1 MTKLEMMQLSQSLS
15 DLYTGLETDLI
26 ANIAEYLAAG
36 KIDSPTAQWKI
47 QMLAQLGALDK
58 SNIKVITEYAG
69 IAPDMLTEVLETVAL
84 SAVEELEPGFQ
95 KLARNGIIN
104 GTEVPIE
111 KTMARALTSYQKQ
124 AKQSLNMVNTVMRYK
139 AKSAAQKIIN
149 DTAELAEKQSFINTL
164 NKATGKVVTGAESR
178 QAAMRQCI
186 KEMSEK
192 GIPAFV
198 DKLGREWSPEA
209 YINMDIRTTANN
221 VAHQAQFDR
230 MKDYGVDLIEVSS
243 HAGARPKCAE
253 DQGKIFN
260 RKNKDGY
267 TIDLHGRKIKYYS
280 WKKSSYGEPDGI
292 LGINCG
298 HHIYPFIP
306 GISYQ
311 KYFPYDEYDNQEQY
325 KKVQGQRELERRVRK
340 SKRECISLESVG
352 DTEGLKKAK
361 ETLKTRQQALKQYC
375 TDNDLK
381 YKPDRTAVVDYKKS
395 VAGFTPSDKKKR
407 IAEIKAKSVDKSG
420 GSGTVLKVKNPVL
433 TPGIVSDRK
442 FYKSDNLVINPKLKN
457 DVKNGFVDAANQVY
471 GRFGRKLDI
480 EKIDVVKSGST
491 RYMQA
496 AYDPLTKTIKLVN
509 SSMGTY
515 EKKAEKLFADNWNA
529 SKDKYGTFYHEIGH
543 AIWEDLSSEA
553 KAQIS
558 AIYEAE
564 KHSAYLKWIEAGGS
578 SSGKSQV
585 DFFGKA
591 LSRYG
596 ATNKNEF
603 FSEAFSQIMSGR
615 MRPVS
620 RQVNQILQE
629 KYASVQLNKNVLD
642 KFEQGGIIKTDEV
655 IGRSVGASAK
665 NYPVKLPD
673 GNHAKFAEG
682 STITKIKVFAGN
694 GTNVPIR
701 DAIYLESNY
710 GIPAEKWQK
719 VRGEG
724 IIIENGKKRTVEI
737 HWYEAD
743 GEKIKMKVKRYL
755 DES

>member
-69 IAPDMLTEVLETVAL
+69 IAPDMLTEVLETAAL

-267 TIDLHGRKIKYYS
+267 TTDLHGRKIKYYS
-280 WKKSSYGEPDGI
+280 WKKSSYGEPNGI

-375 TDNDLK
+375 ADNDLK
-381 YKPDRTAVVDYKKS
+381 YKPDRTAVVNYKKS
-395 VAGFTPSDKKKR
+395 VVGFTPSDKKKR
-407 IAEIKAKSVDKSG
+407 IAEIKAKSVDNSG
-420 GSGTVLKVKNPVL
+420 GSG
-433 TPGIVSDRK
+433 II
-442 FYKSDNLVINPKLKN
+442 KSNIS
-457 DVKNGFVDAANQVY
+457 Y
-471 GRFGRKLDI
+471 RTT
-480 EKIDVVKSGST
+480 ESG
-491 RYMQA
+491 
-496 AYDPLTKTIKLVN
+496 KTIATRTITGK
-509 SSMGTY
+509 Y
-515 EKKAEKLFADNWNA
+515 E
-529 SKDKYGTFYHEIGH
+529 
-543 AIWEDLSSEA
+543 
-553 KAQIS
+553 
-558 AIYEAE
+558 
-564 KHSAYLKWIEAGGS
+564 
-578 SSGKSQV
+578 
-585 DFFGKA
+585 
-591 LSRYG
+591 
-596 ATNKNEF
+596 
-603 FSEAFSQIMSGR
+603 
-615 MRPVS
+615 
-620 RQVNQILQE
+620 
-629 KYASVQLNKNVLD
+629 
-642 KFEQGGIIKTDEV
+642 
-655 IGRSVGASAK
+655 
-665 NYPVKLPD
+665 VKLPD
-673 GNHAKFAEG
+673 G
-682 STITKIKVFAGN
+682 SLSPIKNPVFDKYEVFAGK
-694 GTNVPIR
+694 GSDKELRVR
-701 DAIYLESNY
+701 DFLVENY
-710 GIPAEKWQK
+710 GGKSEEWFHAKGYTDVTDESGTTRKANVHWFEEET
-719 VRGEG
+719 VG
-724 IIIENGKKRTVEI
+724 IKEM
-737 HWYEAD
+737 
-743 GEKIKMKVKRYL
+743 KIKGWSKK
-755 DES
+755 

>member
-230 MKDYGVDLIEVSS
+230 MEDYGVDLIEVSS

-267 TIDLHGRKIKYYS
+267 TTDLHGRKIKYYS
-280 WKKSSYGEPDGI
+280 WKKSSYGEPNGI

-381 YKPDRTAVVDYKKS
+381 YKPDRTAVVNYKKS
-395 VAGFTPSDKKKR
+395 VVGFTPSDKKKR

-420 GSGTVLKVKNPVL
+420 GSAAIPKVLKSEFVPAKSIEEAQKYAQKYVKSYFGDKTFKGNANFKGISIDNANEINRALTDIFDNYGFPKISGIKPIDPLSAKGKKIFSSADAVMAYSPVEH
-433 TPGIVSDRK
+433 GV
-442 FYKSDNLVINPKLKN
+442 YINKNVLKN
-457 DVKNGFVDAANQVY
+457 NNTLTDYHKNSSEAWETVMDNIDKLSGPQKELALRYKEA
-471 GRFGRKLDI
+471 GRTLVGD
-480 EKIDVVKSGST
+480 GS
-491 RYMQA
+491 
-496 AYDPLTKTIKLVN
+496 AYDYFV
-509 SSMGTY
+509 
-515 EKKAEKLFADNWNA
+515 
-529 SKDKYGTFYHEIGH
+529 HEIGH
-543 AIWEDLSSEA
+543 HIEWEVFDAKTNNLIGNGMKEYAGKISGYATSSKSEYFAESFSAFVKGEYNKLDPEYIEFIRLYDLSI
-553 KAQIS
+553 K
-558 AIYEAE
+558 
-564 KHSAYLKWIEAGGS
+564 
-578 SSGKSQV
+578 
-585 DFFGKA
+585 
-591 LSRYG
+591 
-596 ATNKNEF
+596 NK
-603 FSEAFSQIMSGR
+603 
-615 MRPVS
+615 
-620 RQVNQILQE
+620 
-629 KYASVQLNKNVLD
+629 
-642 KFEQGGIIKTDEV
+642 
-655 IGRSVGASAK
+655 
-665 NYPVKLPD
+665 
-673 GNHAKFAEG
+673 
-682 STITKIKVFAGN
+682 
-694 GTNVPIR
+694 
-701 DAIYLESNY
+701 
-710 GIPAEKWQK
+710 
-719 VRGEG
+719 
-724 IIIENGKKRTVEI
+724 
-737 HWYEAD
+737 
-743 GEKIKMKVKRYL
+743 
-755 DES
+755 

>member
-230 MKDYGVDLIEVSS
+230 MEDYGVDLIEVSS

-267 TIDLHGRKIKYYS
+267 TTDLHGRKIKYYS
-280 WKKSSYGEPDGI
+280 WKKSSYGEPNGI

-298 HHIYPFIP
+298 HHIFPFIP

-381 YKPDRTAVVDYKKS
+381 YKPDRTAVVNYKKS
-395 VAGFTPSDKKKR
+395 VVGFTPSDKKKR

-420 GSGTVLKVKNPVL
+420 GSAAIPKVLKSEFVPAKSIEEAQKYAQKYVKSYFGDKTFKGDANFKGISIDNANEINRALTDIFDNYGFPKISGIKPIDPLSAKGKKIFSSADAVMAYSPVEH
-433 TPGIVSDRK
+433 GV
-442 FYKSDNLVINPKLKN
+442 YINKNVLKN
-457 DVKNGFVDAANQVY
+457 NNTLTDYHKNSSEAWETVMDNIDKLSGPQKELALRYKEA
-471 GRFGRKLDI
+471 GRTLVGD
-480 EKIDVVKSGST
+480 GS
-491 RYMQA
+491 
-496 AYDPLTKTIKLVN
+496 AYDYFV
-509 SSMGTY
+509 
-515 EKKAEKLFADNWNA
+515 
-529 SKDKYGTFYHEIGH
+529 HEIGH
-543 AIWEDLSSEA
+543 HIEWEVFDAKTNNLIGNGMKEYAGKISGYATSSKSEYFAESFSAFVKGEYNKLDPEYIEFIRLYDLSI
-553 KAQIS
+553 K
-558 AIYEAE
+558 
-564 KHSAYLKWIEAGGS
+564 
-578 SSGKSQV
+578 
-585 DFFGKA
+585 
-591 LSRYG
+591 
-596 ATNKNEF
+596 NK
-603 FSEAFSQIMSGR
+603 
-615 MRPVS
+615 
-620 RQVNQILQE
+620 
-629 KYASVQLNKNVLD
+629 
-642 KFEQGGIIKTDEV
+642 
-655 IGRSVGASAK
+655 
-665 NYPVKLPD
+665 
-673 GNHAKFAEG
+673 
-682 STITKIKVFAGN
+682 
-694 GTNVPIR
+694 
-701 DAIYLESNY
+701 
-710 GIPAEKWQK
+710 
-719 VRGEG
+719 
-724 IIIENGKKRTVEI
+724 
-737 HWYEAD
+737 
-743 GEKIKMKVKRYL
+743 
-755 DES
+755 

>member
-1 MTKLEMMQLSQSLS
+1 MAKLEMMRLSQSLS

-36 KIDSPTAQWKI
+36 NIDSPTAQWKI

-69 IAPDMLTEVLETVAL
+69 IASDMLTEVLETAAL

-95 KLARNGIIN
+95 KLARNGIIY

-230 MKDYGVDLIEVSS
+230 MEDYGVDLIEVSS

-267 TIDLHGRKIKYYS
+267 TTDLHGRKIKYYS

-375 TDNDLK
+375 ADNDLK
-381 YKPDRTAVVDYKKS
+381 YKPDRTAVVNYKKS

-407 IAEIKAKSVDKSG
+407 IEEIKAKAVDKSG
-420 GSGTVLKVKNPVL
+420 GSGIIKEETVNGNIKLEINHEKQARHIKGEPEYKEGKSYL
-433 TPGIVSDRK
+433 TISEKETQEIINHKSGTGKLIYDRK
-442 FYKSDNLVINPKLKN
+442 GNWKN
-457 DVKNGFVDAANQVY
+457 KELIDC
-471 GRFGRKLDI
+471 
-480 EKIDVVKSGST
+480 EK
-491 RYMQA
+491 
-496 AYDPLTKTIKLVN
+496 
-509 SSMGTY
+509 
-515 EKKAEKLFADNWNA
+515 
-529 SKDKYGTFYHEIGH
+529 EIGVDVD
-543 AIWEDLSSEA
+543 INTGIETPTD
-553 KAQIS
+553 KATIHYS
-558 AIYEAE
+558 
-564 KHSAYLKWIEAGGS
+564 
-578 SSGKSQV
+578 
-585 DFFGKA
+585 
-591 LSRYG
+591 
-596 ATNKNEF
+596 
-603 FSEAFSQIMSGR
+603 
-615 MRPVS
+615 
-620 RQVNQILQE
+620 
-629 KYASVQLNKNVLD
+629 
-642 KFEQGGIIKTDEV
+642 KT
-655 IGRSVGASAK
+655 
-665 NYPVKLPD
+665 
-673 GNHAKFAEG
+673 
-682 STITKIKVFAGN
+682 
-694 GTNVPIR
+694 GTHLVPR
-701 DAIYLESNY
+701 KEES
-710 GIPAEKWQK
+710 
-719 VRGEG
+719 
-724 IIIENGKKRTVEI
+724 
-737 HWYEAD
+737 HD
-743 GEKIKMKVKRYL
+743 
-755 DES
+755 

>member
-198 DKLGREWSPEA
+198 DKLGREWSSEA

-230 MKDYGVDLIEVSS
+230 MEDYGVDLIEVSS

-267 TIDLHGRKIKYYS
+267 TTDLHGRKIKYYS

-311 KYFPYDEYDNQEQY
+311 KYFPHDEYDNQEQY

-381 YKPDRTAVVDYKKS
+381 YKPDRTAVVNYKKS
-395 VAGFTPSDKKKR
+395 VVGFTPSDKKKR

-420 GSGTVLKVKNPVL
+420 GSAAIPKVLKSEFVPAKSIEEAQKYAQKYVKSYFGDKTFKGDANFKGVSIDNANEINRALTDIFDNYGFPKISGIKPIDPLSAKGKKIFSSADAVMAYSPVEH
-433 TPGIVSDRK
+433 GV
-442 FYKSDNLVINPKLKN
+442 YINKNVLKN
-457 DVKNGFVDAANQVY
+457 NNTLTDYHKNSSEAWETVMDNIDKLSGPQKELALRYKEA
-471 GRFGRKLDI
+471 GRALVGD
-480 EKIDVVKSGST
+480 GS
-491 RYMQA
+491 
-496 AYDPLTKTIKLVN
+496 AYDYFV
-509 SSMGTY
+509 
-515 EKKAEKLFADNWNA
+515 
-529 SKDKYGTFYHEIGH
+529 HEIGH
-543 AIWEDLSSEA
+543 HIEWEVFDAKTNNLIGNGMKEYAGKISGYATSSKSEYFAESFSAFVKGEYNKLDPEYIEFIRLYDLSI
-553 KAQIS
+553 K
-558 AIYEAE
+558 
-564 KHSAYLKWIEAGGS
+564 
-578 SSGKSQV
+578 
-585 DFFGKA
+585 
-591 LSRYG
+591 
-596 ATNKNEF
+596 NK
-603 FSEAFSQIMSGR
+603 
-615 MRPVS
+615 
-620 RQVNQILQE
+620 
-629 KYASVQLNKNVLD
+629 
-642 KFEQGGIIKTDEV
+642 
-655 IGRSVGASAK
+655 
-665 NYPVKLPD
+665 
-673 GNHAKFAEG
+673 
-682 STITKIKVFAGN
+682 
-694 GTNVPIR
+694 
-701 DAIYLESNY
+701 
-710 GIPAEKWQK
+710 
-719 VRGEG
+719 
-724 IIIENGKKRTVEI
+724 
-737 HWYEAD
+737 
-743 GEKIKMKVKRYL
+743 
-755 DES
+755 

>member
-47 QMLAQLGALDK
+47 QTLAQLGALDK

-230 MKDYGVDLIEVSS
+230 MEDYGVDLIEVSS

-267 TIDLHGRKIKYYS
+267 TTDLHGRKIKYYS
-280 WKKSSYGEPDGI
+280 WKKSSYGEPNGI

-381 YKPDRTAVVDYKKS
+381 YKPDRTAVVNYKKS
-395 VAGFTPSDKKKR
+395 VVGFTPSDKKKR

-420 GSGTVLKVKNPVL
+420 GSAAIPKVLKSEFVPAKSIEEAQKYAQKYVKSYFGDKTFKGDANFKGISIDNANEINRALTDIFDNYGFPKISGIKPIDPLSAKGKKIFSSADAVMAYSPVEH
-433 TPGIVSDRK
+433 GV
-442 FYKSDNLVINPKLKN
+442 YINKNVLKN
-457 DVKNGFVDAANQVY
+457 NNTLTDYHKNSSEAWETVMDNIDKLSGPQKELALRYKEA
-471 GRFGRKLDI
+471 GRALVGD
-480 EKIDVVKSGST
+480 GS
-491 RYMQA
+491 
-496 AYDPLTKTIKLVN
+496 AYDYFV
-509 SSMGTY
+509 
-515 EKKAEKLFADNWNA
+515 
-529 SKDKYGTFYHEIGH
+529 HEIGH
-543 AIWEDLSSEA
+543 HIEWEVFDAKTNNLIGNGMKEYAGKISGYATSSKSEYFAESFSAFVKGEYNKLDPEYIEFIRLYDLSI
-553 KAQIS
+553 K
-558 AIYEAE
+558 
-564 KHSAYLKWIEAGGS
+564 
-578 SSGKSQV
+578 
-585 DFFGKA
+585 
-591 LSRYG
+591 
-596 ATNKNEF
+596 NK
-603 FSEAFSQIMSGR
+603 
-615 MRPVS
+615 
-620 RQVNQILQE
+620 
-629 KYASVQLNKNVLD
+629 
-642 KFEQGGIIKTDEV
+642 
-655 IGRSVGASAK
+655 
-665 NYPVKLPD
+665 
-673 GNHAKFAEG
+673 
-682 STITKIKVFAGN
+682 
-694 GTNVPIR
+694 
-701 DAIYLESNY
+701 
-710 GIPAEKWQK
+710 
-719 VRGEG
+719 
-724 IIIENGKKRTVEI
+724 
-737 HWYEAD
+737 
-743 GEKIKMKVKRYL
+743 
-755 DES
+755 

>member
-58 SNIKVITEYAG
+58 SNIKVITEYVG
-69 IAPDMLTEVLETVAL
+69 IAPDMLTEVLETAAL

-267 TIDLHGRKIKYYS
+267 TTDLHGRKIKYYS
-280 WKKSSYGEPDGI
+280 WKKSSYGEPNGI

-375 TDNDLK
+375 ADNDLK
-381 YKPDRTAVVDYKKS
+381 YKPDRTAVVNYKKS

-407 IAEIKAKSVDKSG
+407 IAEIKAKSVDNSG
-420 GSGTVLKVKNPVL
+420 GSAAIPKVLKSEFVPAKSIEEAQKYAQKYVKSYFGDKTFKGDANFKGISIDNANEINRALTDIFDNYGFPKISGIKPIDPLSAKGKKIFSSADAVMAYSPVEH
-433 TPGIVSDRK
+433 GV
-442 FYKSDNLVINPKLKN
+442 YINKNVLKN
-457 DVKNGFVDAANQVY
+457 NNTLTDYHKNSSEAWETVMDNIDKLSGPQKELALRYKEA
-471 GRFGRKLDI
+471 GRPLVGD
-480 EKIDVVKSGST
+480 GS
-491 RYMQA
+491 
-496 AYDPLTKTIKLVN
+496 AYDYFV
-509 SSMGTY
+509 
-515 EKKAEKLFADNWNA
+515 
-529 SKDKYGTFYHEIGH
+529 HEIGH
-543 AIWEDLSSEA
+543 HIEWEVFDAKTNNLIGNGMKEYAGKISGYATSSKSEYFAESFSAFVKGEYNKLDPEYIEFIRLYDLSI
-553 KAQIS
+553 K
-558 AIYEAE
+558 
-564 KHSAYLKWIEAGGS
+564 
-578 SSGKSQV
+578 
-585 DFFGKA
+585 
-591 LSRYG
+591 
-596 ATNKNEF
+596 NK
-603 FSEAFSQIMSGR
+603 
-615 MRPVS
+615 
-620 RQVNQILQE
+620 
-629 KYASVQLNKNVLD
+629 
-642 KFEQGGIIKTDEV
+642 
-655 IGRSVGASAK
+655 
-665 NYPVKLPD
+665 
-673 GNHAKFAEG
+673 
-682 STITKIKVFAGN
+682 
-694 GTNVPIR
+694 
-701 DAIYLESNY
+701 
-710 GIPAEKWQK
+710 
-719 VRGEG
+719 
-724 IIIENGKKRTVEI
+724 
-737 HWYEAD
+737 
-743 GEKIKMKVKRYL
+743 
-755 DES
+755 

>member
-69 IAPDMLTEVLETVAL
+69 IAPDMLTEVLETAAL

-164 NKATGKVVTGAESR
+164 NKVTGKVVTGAESR

-230 MKDYGVDLIEVSS
+230 MEDYGVDLIEVSS

-298 HHIYPFIP
+298 HHIYPFIS

-340 SKRECISLESVG
+340 SKRECIALESVG

-381 YKPDRTAVVDYKKS
+381 YKPDRTAVVNYKKS

-420 GSGTVLKVKNPVL
+420 GSAAIPKVLKSEFVPAKSIEEAQKYAQKYVKSYFGDKTFKGDANFKGISIDNANEINRALTDIFDNYGFPKISGIKPIDPLSAKGKKIFSSADAVMAYSPVEH
-433 TPGIVSDRK
+433 GV
-442 FYKSDNLVINPKLKN
+442 YINKNVLKN
-457 DVKNGFVDAANQVY
+457 NNTLTDYHKNSSEAWETVMDNIDKLSGPQKELALRYKEA
-471 GRFGRKLDI
+471 GRTLVGD
-480 EKIDVVKSGST
+480 GS
-491 RYMQA
+491 
-496 AYDPLTKTIKLVN
+496 AYDYFV
-509 SSMGTY
+509 
-515 EKKAEKLFADNWNA
+515 
-529 SKDKYGTFYHEIGH
+529 HEIGH
-543 AIWEDLSSEA
+543 HIEWEVFDAKTNNLIGNGMKEYAGKISGYATSSKSEYFAESFSAFVKGEYNKLDPEYIEFIRLYDLSI
-553 KAQIS
+553 K
-558 AIYEAE
+558 
-564 KHSAYLKWIEAGGS
+564 
-578 SSGKSQV
+578 
-585 DFFGKA
+585 
-591 LSRYG
+591 
-596 ATNKNEF
+596 NK
-603 FSEAFSQIMSGR
+603 
-615 MRPVS
+615 
-620 RQVNQILQE
+620 
-629 KYASVQLNKNVLD
+629 
-642 KFEQGGIIKTDEV
+642 
-655 IGRSVGASAK
+655 
-665 NYPVKLPD
+665 
-673 GNHAKFAEG
+673 
-682 STITKIKVFAGN
+682 
-694 GTNVPIR
+694 
-701 DAIYLESNY
+701 
-710 GIPAEKWQK
+710 
-719 VRGEG
+719 
-724 IIIENGKKRTVEI
+724 
-737 HWYEAD
+737 
-743 GEKIKMKVKRYL
+743 
-755 DES
+755 

>member
-69 IAPDMLTEVLETVAL
+69 IAPDMLTEVLETAAL

-267 TIDLHGRKIKYYS
+267 TTDLHGRKIKYYS
-280 WKKSSYGEPDGI
+280 WKKSSYGEPNGI

-375 TDNDLK
+375 ADNDLK
-381 YKPDRTAVVDYKKS
+381 YKPDRTAVVNYKKS

-407 IAEIKAKSVDKSG
+407 IAEIKAKSVDNSG
-420 GSGTVLKVKNPVL
+420 GSAAIPKVLKSEFVPAKSIEEAQKYAQKYVKSYFGDKTFKGDANFKGISIDNANEINRALTDIFDNYGFPKISGIKLIDPLSAKGKKIFSSADAVMAYSPVEH
-433 TPGIVSDRK
+433 GV
-442 FYKSDNLVINPKLKN
+442 YINKNILKN
-457 DVKNGFVDAANQVY
+457 NNTLTDYQKNSSEAWETVMDNIDKLSGPQKELALRYKEA
-471 GRFGRKLDI
+471 GRSLVGD
-480 EKIDVVKSGST
+480 GS
-491 RYMQA
+491 
-496 AYDPLTKTIKLVN
+496 AYDYFV
-509 SSMGTY
+509 
-515 EKKAEKLFADNWNA
+515 
-529 SKDKYGTFYHEIGH
+529 HEIGH
-543 AIWEDLSSEA
+543 HIEWEVFDAKTNNLIGNRMKEYAGKISGYATSSKSEYFAESFSAFVKGEYNKLDPEYIEFIRLYDLSI
-553 KAQIS
+553 K
-558 AIYEAE
+558 
-564 KHSAYLKWIEAGGS
+564 
-578 SSGKSQV
+578 
-585 DFFGKA
+585 
-591 LSRYG
+591 
-596 ATNKNEF
+596 NK
-603 FSEAFSQIMSGR
+603 
-615 MRPVS
+615 
-620 RQVNQILQE
+620 
-629 KYASVQLNKNVLD
+629 
-642 KFEQGGIIKTDEV
+642 
-655 IGRSVGASAK
+655 
-665 NYPVKLPD
+665 
-673 GNHAKFAEG
+673 
-682 STITKIKVFAGN
+682 
-694 GTNVPIR
+694 
-701 DAIYLESNY
+701 
-710 GIPAEKWQK
+710 
-719 VRGEG
+719 
-724 IIIENGKKRTVEI
+724 
-737 HWYEAD
+737 
-743 GEKIKMKVKRYL
+743 
-755 DES
+755 

>member
-230 MKDYGVDLIEVSS
+230 MEDYGVDLIEVSS

-267 TIDLHGRKIKYYS
+267 TTDLHGRKIKYYS
-280 WKKSSYGEPDGI
+280 WKKSSYGEPNGI

-381 YKPDRTAVVDYKKS
+381 YKPDRTAVVNYKKS
-395 VAGFTPSDKKKR
+395 VVGFTPSDKKKR

-420 GSGTVLKVKNPVL
+420 GSAAIPKVLKSEFVPAKSIEEAQKYAQKYVKSYFGDKTFKGDANFKGISIDNANEINRALTDIFDNYGFPKISGIKPIDPLSAKGKKIFSSADAVMAYSPVEH
-433 TPGIVSDRK
+433 GV
-442 FYKSDNLVINPKLKN
+442 YINKNVLKN
-457 DVKNGFVDAANQVY
+457 NNTLTDYHKNSSEAWETVMDNIDKLSGPQKELALRYKEA
-471 GRFGRKLDI
+471 GRTLVGD
-480 EKIDVVKSGST
+480 GS
-491 RYMQA
+491 
-496 AYDPLTKTIKLVN
+496 AYDYFV
-509 SSMGTY
+509 
-515 EKKAEKLFADNWNA
+515 
-529 SKDKYGTFYHEIGH
+529 HEIGH
-543 AIWEDLSSEA
+543 HIEWEVFDAKTNNLIGNGMKEYAGKISGYATSSKSEYFAESFSAFVKGEYNKLDPEYIKFIRLYDLSI
-553 KAQIS
+553 K
-558 AIYEAE
+558 
-564 KHSAYLKWIEAGGS
+564 
-578 SSGKSQV
+578 
-585 DFFGKA
+585 
-591 LSRYG
+591 
-596 ATNKNEF
+596 NK
-603 FSEAFSQIMSGR
+603 
-615 MRPVS
+615 
-620 RQVNQILQE
+620 
-629 KYASVQLNKNVLD
+629 
-642 KFEQGGIIKTDEV
+642 
-655 IGRSVGASAK
+655 
-665 NYPVKLPD
+665 
-673 GNHAKFAEG
+673 
-682 STITKIKVFAGN
+682 
-694 GTNVPIR
+694 
-701 DAIYLESNY
+701 
-710 GIPAEKWQK
+710 
-719 VRGEG
+719 
-724 IIIENGKKRTVEI
+724 
-737 HWYEAD
+737 
-743 GEKIKMKVKRYL
+743 
-755 DES
+755 

>member
-69 IAPDMLTEVLETVAL
+69 IAPDMLTEVLETAAL

-267 TIDLHGRKIKYYS
+267 TTDLHGRKIKYYS
-280 WKKSSYGEPDGI
+280 WKKSSYGEPNGI

-375 TDNDLK
+375 ADNDLK
-381 YKPDRTAVVDYKKS
+381 YKPDRTAVVNYKKS

-407 IAEIKAKSVDKSG
+407 IAEIKAKSVDNSG
-420 GSGTVLKVKNPVL
+420 GSAAIPKVLKSEFVPAKSIEEAQKYAQKYVKSYFGDKTFKGDANFKGISIDNANEINRALTDIFDNYGFPKISGIKPIDPLSAKGKKIFSSADAVMAYSPVEH
-433 TPGIVSDRK
+433 GV
-442 FYKSDNLVINPKLKN
+442 YINKNVLKN
-457 DVKNGFVDAANQVY
+457 NNTLTDYHKNSSEAWETVMDNIDKLSGPQKELALRYKEA
-471 GRFGRKLDI
+471 GRTLVGD
-480 EKIDVVKSGST
+480 GS
-491 RYMQA
+491 
-496 AYDPLTKTIKLVN
+496 AYDYFV
-509 SSMGTY
+509 
-515 EKKAEKLFADNWNA
+515 
-529 SKDKYGTFYHEIGH
+529 HEIGH
-543 AIWEDLSSEA
+543 HIEWEVFDAKTNNLIGNGMKEYAGKISGYATSSKSEYFAESFSAFVKGEYNKLDPEYIEFIRLYDLSI
-553 KAQIS
+553 K
-558 AIYEAE
+558 
-564 KHSAYLKWIEAGGS
+564 
-578 SSGKSQV
+578 
-585 DFFGKA
+585 
-591 LSRYG
+591 
-596 ATNKNEF
+596 NK
-603 FSEAFSQIMSGR
+603 
-615 MRPVS
+615 
-620 RQVNQILQE
+620 
-629 KYASVQLNKNVLD
+629 
-642 KFEQGGIIKTDEV
+642 
-655 IGRSVGASAK
+655 
-665 NYPVKLPD
+665 
-673 GNHAKFAEG
+673 
-682 STITKIKVFAGN
+682 
-694 GTNVPIR
+694 
-701 DAIYLESNY
+701 
-710 GIPAEKWQK
+710 
-719 VRGEG
+719 
-724 IIIENGKKRTVEI
+724 
-737 HWYEAD
+737 
-743 GEKIKMKVKRYL
+743 
-755 DES
+755 

>member
-230 MKDYGVDLIEVSS
+230 MEDYGVDLIEVSS

-267 TIDLHGRKIKYYS
+267 TTDLHGRKIKYYS
-280 WKKSSYGEPDGI
+280 WKKSSYGEPNGI

-381 YKPDRTAVVDYKKS
+381 YKPDRTAVVNYKKS
-395 VAGFTPSDKKKR
+395 VVGFTPSDKKKR

-420 GSGTVLKVKNPVL
+420 GSAAIPKVLKSEFVPAKSIEEAQKYAQKYVKSYFGDKTFKGDANFKGISIDNANEINRALTDIFDNYGFPKISGIKPIDPLSAKGKKIFSSADAVMAYSPVEH
-433 TPGIVSDRK
+433 GV
-442 FYKSDNLVINPKLKN
+442 YINKNVLKN
-457 DVKNGFVDAANQVY
+457 NNTLTDYHKNSSEAWETVMDNIDKLSGPQKELALRYKEA
-471 GRFGRKLDI
+471 GRALVGD
-480 EKIDVVKSGST
+480 GS
-491 RYMQA
+491 
-496 AYDPLTKTIKLVN
+496 AYDYFV
-509 SSMGTY
+509 
-515 EKKAEKLFADNWNA
+515 
-529 SKDKYGTFYHEIGH
+529 HEIGH
-543 AIWEDLSSEA
+543 HIEWEVFDAKTNNLIGNGMKEYAGKISGYATSSKSEYFAESFSAFVKGEYNKLDPEYIEFIRLYDLSI
-553 KAQIS
+553 K
-558 AIYEAE
+558 
-564 KHSAYLKWIEAGGS
+564 
-578 SSGKSQV
+578 
-585 DFFGKA
+585 
-591 LSRYG
+591 
-596 ATNKNEF
+596 NK
-603 FSEAFSQIMSGR
+603 
-615 MRPVS
+615 
-620 RQVNQILQE
+620 
-629 KYASVQLNKNVLD
+629 
-642 KFEQGGIIKTDEV
+642 
-655 IGRSVGASAK
+655 
-665 NYPVKLPD
+665 
-673 GNHAKFAEG
+673 
-682 STITKIKVFAGN
+682 
-694 GTNVPIR
+694 
-701 DAIYLESNY
+701 
-710 GIPAEKWQK
+710 
-719 VRGEG
+719 
-724 IIIENGKKRTVEI
+724 
-737 HWYEAD
+737 
-743 GEKIKMKVKRYL
+743 
-755 DES
+755 

>member
-69 IAPDMLTEVLETVAL
+69 IAPDMLTEVLETAAL

-230 MKDYGVDLIEVSS
+230 MEDYGVDLIEVSS

-267 TIDLHGRKIKYYS
+267 TTDLHGRKIKYYS
-280 WKKSSYGEPDGI
+280 WKKSSYGEPNGI

-381 YKPDRTAVVDYKKS
+381 YKPDRTAVVNYKKS
-395 VAGFTPSDKKKR
+395 VVGFTPSDKKKR

-420 GSGTVLKVKNPVL
+420 GSAAIPKVLKSEFVPAKSIEEAQKYAQKYVKSYFGDKTFKGDANFKGISIDNANEINRALTDIFDNYGFPKISGIKPIDPLSAKGKKIFSSADAVMAYSPVEH
-433 TPGIVSDRK
+433 GV
-442 FYKSDNLVINPKLKN
+442 YINKNVLKN
-457 DVKNGFVDAANQVY
+457 NNTLTDYHKNSSEAWETVMDNIDKLSGPQKELALRYKEA
-471 GRFGRKLDI
+471 GRTLVGD
-480 EKIDVVKSGST
+480 GS
-491 RYMQA
+491 
-496 AYDPLTKTIKLVN
+496 AYDYFV
-509 SSMGTY
+509 
-515 EKKAEKLFADNWNA
+515 
-529 SKDKYGTFYHEIGH
+529 HEIGH
-543 AIWEDLSSEA
+543 HIEWEVFDAKTNNLIGNGMKEYAGKISGYATSSKSEYFAESFSAFVKGEYNKLDPEYIEFIRLYDLSI
-553 KAQIS
+553 K
-558 AIYEAE
+558 
-564 KHSAYLKWIEAGGS
+564 
-578 SSGKSQV
+578 
-585 DFFGKA
+585 
-591 LSRYG
+591 
-596 ATNKNEF
+596 NK
-603 FSEAFSQIMSGR
+603 
-615 MRPVS
+615 
-620 RQVNQILQE
+620 
-629 KYASVQLNKNVLD
+629 
-642 KFEQGGIIKTDEV
+642 
-655 IGRSVGASAK
+655 
-665 NYPVKLPD
+665 
-673 GNHAKFAEG
+673 
-682 STITKIKVFAGN
+682 
-694 GTNVPIR
+694 
-701 DAIYLESNY
+701 
-710 GIPAEKWQK
+710 
-719 VRGEG
+719 
-724 IIIENGKKRTVEI
+724 
-737 HWYEAD
+737 
-743 GEKIKMKVKRYL
+743 
-755 DES
+755 

>member
-1 MTKLEMMQLSQSLS
+1 MAVKTMTKLEMMQLSQSLS

-69 IAPDMLTEVLETVAL
+69 IAPDMLTEVLETAAL

-95 KLARNGIIN
+95 KLARNGIIY

-230 MKDYGVDLIEVSS
+230 MEDYGVDLIEVSS

-298 HHIYPFIP
+298 HHIYPFIS

-340 SKRECISLESVG
+340 SKRECIALESVG

-381 YKPDRTAVVDYKKS
+381 YKPDRTAVVNYKKS

-420 GSGTVLKVKNPVL
+420 GSAAIPKVLKSEFVPAKSIEEAQKYAQKYVKSYFGDKTFKGDANFKGISIDNANEINRALTDIFDNYGFPKISGIKPIDPLSAKGKKIFSSADAVMAYSPVEH
-433 TPGIVSDRK
+433 GV
-442 FYKSDNLVINPKLKN
+442 YINKNVLKN
-457 DVKNGFVDAANQVY
+457 NNTLTDYHKNSSEAWETVMDNIDKLSGPQKELALRYKEA
-471 GRFGRKLDI
+471 GRTLVGD
-480 EKIDVVKSGST
+480 GS
-491 RYMQA
+491 
-496 AYDPLTKTIKLVN
+496 AYDYFV
-509 SSMGTY
+509 
-515 EKKAEKLFADNWNA
+515 
-529 SKDKYGTFYHEIGH
+529 HEIGH
-543 AIWEDLSSEA
+543 HIEWEVFDAKTNNLIGNGMKEYAGKISGYATSSKSEYFAESFSAFVKGEYNKLDPEYIEFIRLYDLSI
-553 KAQIS
+553 K
-558 AIYEAE
+558 
-564 KHSAYLKWIEAGGS
+564 
-578 SSGKSQV
+578 
-585 DFFGKA
+585 
-591 LSRYG
+591 
-596 ATNKNEF
+596 NK
-603 FSEAFSQIMSGR
+603 
-615 MRPVS
+615 
-620 RQVNQILQE
+620 
-629 KYASVQLNKNVLD
+629 
-642 KFEQGGIIKTDEV
+642 
-655 IGRSVGASAK
+655 
-665 NYPVKLPD
+665 
-673 GNHAKFAEG
+673 
-682 STITKIKVFAGN
+682 
-694 GTNVPIR
+694 
-701 DAIYLESNY
+701 
-710 GIPAEKWQK
+710 
-719 VRGEG
+719 
-724 IIIENGKKRTVEI
+724 
-737 HWYEAD
+737 
-743 GEKIKMKVKRYL
+743 
-755 DES
+755 

>member
-69 IAPDMLTEVLETVAL
+69 IAPDMLTEVLETAAL

-95 KLARNGIIN
+95 KLARNGIIY

-164 NKATGKVVTGAESR
+164 NKVTGKVVTGAESR

-230 MKDYGVDLIEVSS
+230 MEDYGVDLIEVSS

-407 IAEIKAKSVDKSG
+407 IEEIKAKAVDKSG
-420 GSGTVLKVKNPVL
+420 GSAAIPKVLKSEFVPAKSIEEAQKYAQKYVKSYFGDKTFKGDANFKGISIDNANEINRALTDIFDNYGFPKISGIKPIDPLSAKGKKIFSSADAVMAYSPVEH
-433 TPGIVSDRK
+433 GV
-442 FYKSDNLVINPKLKN
+442 YINKNVLKN
-457 DVKNGFVDAANQVY
+457 NNTLTDYHKNSSEAWETVMDNIDKLSGPQKELALRYKEA
-471 GRFGRKLDI
+471 GRTLVGD
-480 EKIDVVKSGST
+480 GS
-491 RYMQA
+491 
-496 AYDPLTKTIKLVN
+496 AYDYFV
-509 SSMGTY
+509 
-515 EKKAEKLFADNWNA
+515 
-529 SKDKYGTFYHEIGH
+529 HEIGH
-543 AIWEDLSSEA
+543 HIEWEVFDAKTNNLIGNGMKEYAGKISGYATSSKSEYFAESFSAFVKGEYNKLDPEYIEFIRLYDLSI
-553 KAQIS
+553 K
-558 AIYEAE
+558 
-564 KHSAYLKWIEAGGS
+564 
-578 SSGKSQV
+578 
-585 DFFGKA
+585 
-591 LSRYG
+591 
-596 ATNKNEF
+596 NK
-603 FSEAFSQIMSGR
+603 
-615 MRPVS
+615 
-620 RQVNQILQE
+620 
-629 KYASVQLNKNVLD
+629 
-642 KFEQGGIIKTDEV
+642 
-655 IGRSVGASAK
+655 
-665 NYPVKLPD
+665 
-673 GNHAKFAEG
+673 
-682 STITKIKVFAGN
+682 
-694 GTNVPIR
+694 
-701 DAIYLESNY
+701 
-710 GIPAEKWQK
+710 
-719 VRGEG
+719 
-724 IIIENGKKRTVEI
+724 
-737 HWYEAD
+737 
-743 GEKIKMKVKRYL
+743 
-755 DES
+755 

>member
-69 IAPDMLTEVLETVAL
+69 IAPDMLTEVLETAAL

-267 TIDLHGRKIKYYS
+267 TTDLHGRKIKYYS
-280 WKKSSYGEPDGI
+280 WKKSSYGEPNGI

-375 TDNDLK
+375 ADNDLK
-381 YKPDRTAVVDYKKS
+381 YKPDRTAVVNYKKS

-420 GSGTVLKVKNPVL
+420 GSAAIPKVLKSEFVPAKSIEEAQKYAQKYVKSYFGDKTFKGDANFKGISIDNANEINRALTDIFDNYGFPKISGIKPIDPLSAKGKKIFSSADAVMAYSPVEH
-433 TPGIVSDRK
+433 GV
-442 FYKSDNLVINPKLKN
+442 YINKNVLKN
-457 DVKNGFVDAANQVY
+457 NNTLTDYHKNSSEAWETVMDNIDKLSGPQKELALRYKEA
-471 GRFGRKLDI
+471 GRTLVGD
-480 EKIDVVKSGST
+480 GS
-491 RYMQA
+491 
-496 AYDPLTKTIKLVN
+496 AYDYFV
-509 SSMGTY
+509 
-515 EKKAEKLFADNWNA
+515 
-529 SKDKYGTFYHEIGH
+529 HEIGH
-543 AIWEDLSSEA
+543 HIEWEVFDAKTNNLIGNGMKEYAGKISGYATSSKSEYFAESFSAFVKGEYNKLDPEYIEFIRLYDLSI
-553 KAQIS
+553 K
-558 AIYEAE
+558 
-564 KHSAYLKWIEAGGS
+564 
-578 SSGKSQV
+578 
-585 DFFGKA
+585 
-591 LSRYG
+591 
-596 ATNKNEF
+596 NK
-603 FSEAFSQIMSGR
+603 
-615 MRPVS
+615 
-620 RQVNQILQE
+620 
-629 KYASVQLNKNVLD
+629 
-642 KFEQGGIIKTDEV
+642 
-655 IGRSVGASAK
+655 
-665 NYPVKLPD
+665 
-673 GNHAKFAEG
+673 
-682 STITKIKVFAGN
+682 
-694 GTNVPIR
+694 
-701 DAIYLESNY
+701 
-710 GIPAEKWQK
+710 
-719 VRGEG
+719 
-724 IIIENGKKRTVEI
+724 
-737 HWYEAD
+737 
-743 GEKIKMKVKRYL
+743 
-755 DES
+755 

>member
-69 IAPDMLTEVLETVAL
+69 IAPDMLTEVLETAAL

-95 KLARNGIIN
+95 KLARNGIIY

-230 MKDYGVDLIEVSS
+230 MEDYGVDLIEVSS

-298 HHIYPFIP
+298 HHIYPFIS

-340 SKRECISLESVG
+340 SKRECIALESVG

-381 YKPDRTAVVDYKKS
+381 YKPDRTAVVNYKKS

-420 GSGTVLKVKNPVL
+420 GSAAIPKVLKSEFVPAKSIEEAQKYAQKYVKSYFGDKTFKGDANFKGISIDNANEINRALTDIFDNYGFPKISGIKPIDPLSAKGKKIFSSADAVMAYSPVEH
-433 TPGIVSDRK
+433 GV
-442 FYKSDNLVINPKLKN
+442 YINKNVLKN
-457 DVKNGFVDAANQVY
+457 NNTLTDYHKNSSEAWETVMDNIDKLSGPQKELALRYKEA
-471 GRFGRKLDI
+471 GRTLVGD
-480 EKIDVVKSGST
+480 GS
-491 RYMQA
+491 
-496 AYDPLTKTIKLVN
+496 AYDYFV
-509 SSMGTY
+509 
-515 EKKAEKLFADNWNA
+515 
-529 SKDKYGTFYHEIGH
+529 HEIGH
-543 AIWEDLSSEA
+543 HIEWEVFDAKTNNLIGNGMKEYAGKISGYATSSKSEYFAESFSAFVKGEYNKLDPEYIEFIRLYDLSI
-553 KAQIS
+553 K
-558 AIYEAE
+558 
-564 KHSAYLKWIEAGGS
+564 
-578 SSGKSQV
+578 
-585 DFFGKA
+585 
-591 LSRYG
+591 
-596 ATNKNEF
+596 NK
-603 FSEAFSQIMSGR
+603 
-615 MRPVS
+615 
-620 RQVNQILQE
+620 
-629 KYASVQLNKNVLD
+629 
-642 KFEQGGIIKTDEV
+642 
-655 IGRSVGASAK
+655 
-665 NYPVKLPD
+665 
-673 GNHAKFAEG
+673 
-682 STITKIKVFAGN
+682 
-694 GTNVPIR
+694 
-701 DAIYLESNY
+701 
-710 GIPAEKWQK
+710 
-719 VRGEG
+719 
-724 IIIENGKKRTVEI
+724 
-737 HWYEAD
+737 
-743 GEKIKMKVKRYL
+743 
-755 DES
+755 

>member
-1 MTKLEMMQLSQSLS
+1 MTKLEMMRLSQSLS

-36 KIDSPTAQWKI
+36 NIDSPTAQWKI

-69 IAPDMLTEVLETVAL
+69 IAPDMLTEVLETAAL

-230 MKDYGVDLIEVSS
+230 MEDYGVDLIEVSS

-280 WKKSSYGEPDGI
+280 WKKSSYGEPNGI

-375 TDNDLK
+375 ADNDLK
-381 YKPDRTAVVDYKKS
+381 YKPDRTAVVNYKKS

-407 IAEIKAKSVDKSG
+407 IEEIKAKAVDKSG
-420 GSGTVLKVKNPVL
+420 GSGIIKLKDCNNFSHIENYLSKTYNIELDNSVKKLNFETCKSVLQGAVTLISEYPELGRNLQKVTTSKYGVMCCTGKEICFN
-433 TPGIVSDRK
+433 SK
-442 FYKSDNLVINPKLKN
+442 YFKSSDNLSEMCKSQSTAGFWAKN
-457 DVKNGFVDAANQVY
+457 SSPASIGVHETAHAIEQLLIDLNSSYDYDWQKTLAWNDCTEAKIIVSQAIKDVKKTAY
-471 GRFGRKLDI
+471 GKGK
-480 EKIDVVKSGST
+480 
-491 RYMQA
+491 
-496 AYDPLTKTIKLVN
+496 TKEELVN
-509 SSMGTY
+509 AISRYACKTSSETM
-515 EKKAEKLFADNWNA
+515 AEAFADVYANGDNA
-529 SKDKYGTFYHEIGH
+529 NP
-543 AIWEDLSSEA
+543 LSLII
-553 KAQIS
+553 K
-558 AIYEAE
+558 
-564 KHSAYLKWIEAGGS
+564 KLTHSQYLKYKKGG
-578 SSGKSQV
+578 
-585 DFFGKA
+585 
-591 LSRYG
+591 
-596 ATNKNEF
+596 N
-603 FSEAFSQIMSGR
+603 
-615 MRPVS
+615 
-620 RQVNQILQE
+620 
-629 KYASVQLNKNVLD
+629 
-642 KFEQGGIIKTDEV
+642 
-655 IGRSVGASAK
+655 
-665 NYPVKLPD
+665 
-673 GNHAKFAEG
+673 
-682 STITKIKVFAGN
+682 
-694 GTNVPIR
+694 
-701 DAIYLESNY
+701 
-710 GIPAEKWQK
+710 
-719 VRGEG
+719 
-724 IIIENGKKRTVEI
+724 
-737 HWYEAD
+737 
-743 GEKIKMKVKRYL
+743 
-755 DES
+755 

>member
-69 IAPDMLTEVLETVAL
+69 IAPDMLTEVLETAAL

-164 NKATGKVVTGAESR
+164 NKVTGKVVTGAESR

-230 MKDYGVDLIEVSS
+230 MEDYGVDLIEVSS

-298 HHIYPFIP
+298 HHIYPFIS

-340 SKRECISLESVG
+340 SKRECIALESVG

-381 YKPDRTAVVDYKKS
+381 YKPDRTAVVNYKKS

-420 GSGTVLKVKNPVL
+420 GSAAIPKVLKSEFVPAKSIEEAQKYAQKYVKSYFGDKTFKGDANFKGISIDNANEINRAL
-433 TPGIVSDRK
+433 T
-442 FYKSDNLVINPKLKN
+442 
-457 DVKNGFVDAANQVY
+457 
-471 GRFGRKLDI
+471 DI
-480 EKIDVVKSGST
+480 EV
-491 RYMQA
+491 
-496 AYDPLTKTIKLVN
+496 
-509 SSMGTY
+509 
-515 EKKAEKLFADNWNA
+515 LF
-529 SKDKYGTFYHEIGH
+529 
-543 AIWEDLSSEA
+543 
-553 KAQIS
+553 
-558 AIYEAE
+558 
-564 KHSAYLKWIEAGGS
+564 
-578 SSGKSQV
+578 
-585 DFFGKA
+585 
-591 LSRYG
+591 
-596 ATNKNEF
+596 
-603 FSEAFSQIMSGR
+603 
-615 MRPVS
+615 
-620 RQVNQILQE
+620 
-629 KYASVQLNKNVLD
+629 
-642 KFEQGGIIKTDEV
+642 
-655 IGRSVGASAK
+655 
-665 NYPVKLPD
+665 
-673 GNHAKFAEG
+673 
-682 STITKIKVFAGN
+682 
-694 GTNVPIR
+694 
-701 DAIYLESNY
+701 
-710 GIPAEKWQK
+710 
-719 VRGEG
+719 
-724 IIIENGKKRTVEI
+724 
-737 HWYEAD
+737 
-743 GEKIKMKVKRYL
+743 
-755 DES
+755 

>member
-230 MKDYGVDLIEVSS
+230 MEDYGVDLIEVSS

-267 TIDLHGRKIKYYS
+267 TTDLHGRKIKYYS
-280 WKKSSYGEPDGI
+280 WKKSSYGEPNGI

-381 YKPDRTAVVDYKKS
+381 YKPDRTAVVNYKKS
-395 VAGFTPSDKKKR
+395 VIGFTPSDKKKR

-420 GSGTVLKVKNPVL
+420 GSAAIPKVLKSEFVPAKSIEEAQKYAQKYVKSYFGDKTFKGDANFKGISIDNANEINRALTDIFDNYGFPKISGIKPIDPLSAKGKKIFSSADAVMAYSPVEH
-433 TPGIVSDRK
+433 GV
-442 FYKSDNLVINPKLKN
+442 YINKNVLKN
-457 DVKNGFVDAANQVY
+457 NNTLTDYHKNSSEAWETVMDNIDKLSGPQKELALRYKEA
-471 GRFGRKLDI
+471 GRTLVGD
-480 EKIDVVKSGST
+480 GS
-491 RYMQA
+491 
-496 AYDPLTKTIKLVN
+496 AYDYFV
-509 SSMGTY
+509 
-515 EKKAEKLFADNWNA
+515 
-529 SKDKYGTFYHEIGH
+529 HEIGH
-543 AIWEDLSSEA
+543 HIEWEVFDAKTNNLIGNGMKEYAGKISGYATSSKSEYFAESFSAFVKGEYNKLDPEYIEFIRLYDLSI
-553 KAQIS
+553 K
-558 AIYEAE
+558 
-564 KHSAYLKWIEAGGS
+564 
-578 SSGKSQV
+578 
-585 DFFGKA
+585 
-591 LSRYG
+591 
-596 ATNKNEF
+596 NK
-603 FSEAFSQIMSGR
+603 
-615 MRPVS
+615 
-620 RQVNQILQE
+620 
-629 KYASVQLNKNVLD
+629 
-642 KFEQGGIIKTDEV
+642 
-655 IGRSVGASAK
+655 
-665 NYPVKLPD
+665 
-673 GNHAKFAEG
+673 
-682 STITKIKVFAGN
+682 
-694 GTNVPIR
+694 
-701 DAIYLESNY
+701 
-710 GIPAEKWQK
+710 
-719 VRGEG
+719 
-724 IIIENGKKRTVEI
+724 
-737 HWYEAD
+737 
-743 GEKIKMKVKRYL
+743 
-755 DES
+755 

>member
-230 MKDYGVDLIEVSS
+230 MEDYGVDLIEVSS

-267 TIDLHGRKIKYYS
+267 TTDLHGRKIKYYS
-280 WKKSSYGEPDGI
+280 WKKSSYGEPNGI

-381 YKPDRTAVVDYKKS
+381 YKPDRTAVVNYKKS
-395 VAGFTPSDKKKR
+395 VVGFTPSDKKKR

-420 GSGTVLKVKNPVL
+420 GSAAIPKVLKSEFVPAKSIEEAQKYAQKYVKSYFGDKTFKGNANFKGISIDNANEINRALTDIFDNYGFPKISGIKPIDPLSAKGKKIFSSADAVMAYSPVEH
-433 TPGIVSDRK
+433 GV
-442 FYKSDNLVINPKLKN
+442 YINKNVLKN
-457 DVKNGFVDAANQVY
+457 NNTLTDYHKNSSEAWETVMDNIDKLSGPQKELALRYKEA
-471 GRFGRKLDI
+471 GRALVGD
-480 EKIDVVKSGST
+480 GS
-491 RYMQA
+491 
-496 AYDPLTKTIKLVN
+496 AYDYFV
-509 SSMGTY
+509 
-515 EKKAEKLFADNWNA
+515 
-529 SKDKYGTFYHEIGH
+529 HEIGH
-543 AIWEDLSSEA
+543 HIEWEVFDAKTNNLIGNGMKEYAGKISGYATSSKSEYFAESFSAFVKGEYNKLDPEYIEFIRLYDLSI
-553 KAQIS
+553 K
-558 AIYEAE
+558 
-564 KHSAYLKWIEAGGS
+564 
-578 SSGKSQV
+578 
-585 DFFGKA
+585 
-591 LSRYG
+591 
-596 ATNKNEF
+596 NK
-603 FSEAFSQIMSGR
+603 
-615 MRPVS
+615 
-620 RQVNQILQE
+620 
-629 KYASVQLNKNVLD
+629 
-642 KFEQGGIIKTDEV
+642 
-655 IGRSVGASAK
+655 
-665 NYPVKLPD
+665 
-673 GNHAKFAEG
+673 
-682 STITKIKVFAGN
+682 
-694 GTNVPIR
+694 
-701 DAIYLESNY
+701 
-710 GIPAEKWQK
+710 
-719 VRGEG
+719 
-724 IIIENGKKRTVEI
+724 
-737 HWYEAD
+737 
-743 GEKIKMKVKRYL
+743 
-755 DES
+755 

>member
-69 IAPDMLTEVLETVAL
+69 IAPDMLTEVLETAAL

-230 MKDYGVDLIEVSS
+230 MEDYGVDLIEVSS

-267 TIDLHGRKIKYYS
+267 TTDLHGRKIKYYS
-280 WKKSSYGEPDGI
+280 WKKSSYGEPNGI

-375 TDNDLK
+375 ADNDLK
-381 YKPDRTAVVDYKKS
+381 YKPDRTAVVNYKKS

-420 GSGTVLKVKNPVL
+420 GSAAIPKVLKSEFVPAKSIEEAQKYAQKYVKSYFGDKTFKGDANFKGISIDNANEINRALTDIFDNYGFPKISGIKPIDPLSAKGKKIFSSADAVMAYSPVEH
-433 TPGIVSDRK
+433 GV
-442 FYKSDNLVINPKLKN
+442 YINKNVLKN
-457 DVKNGFVDAANQVY
+457 NNTLTDYHKNSSEAWETVMDNIDKLSGPQKELALRYKEA
-471 GRFGRKLDI
+471 GRTLVGD
-480 EKIDVVKSGST
+480 GS
-491 RYMQA
+491 
-496 AYDPLTKTIKLVN
+496 AYDYFV
-509 SSMGTY
+509 
-515 EKKAEKLFADNWNA
+515 
-529 SKDKYGTFYHEIGH
+529 HEIGH
-543 AIWEDLSSEA
+543 HIEWEVFDAKTNNLIGNGMKEYAGKISGYATSSKSEYFAESFSAFVKGEYNKLDPEYIEFIRLYDLSI
-553 KAQIS
+553 K
-558 AIYEAE
+558 
-564 KHSAYLKWIEAGGS
+564 
-578 SSGKSQV
+578 
-585 DFFGKA
+585 
-591 LSRYG
+591 
-596 ATNKNEF
+596 NK
-603 FSEAFSQIMSGR
+603 
-615 MRPVS
+615 
-620 RQVNQILQE
+620 
-629 KYASVQLNKNVLD
+629 
-642 KFEQGGIIKTDEV
+642 
-655 IGRSVGASAK
+655 
-665 NYPVKLPD
+665 
-673 GNHAKFAEG
+673 
-682 STITKIKVFAGN
+682 
-694 GTNVPIR
+694 
-701 DAIYLESNY
+701 
-710 GIPAEKWQK
+710 
-719 VRGEG
+719 
-724 IIIENGKKRTVEI
+724 
-737 HWYEAD
+737 
-743 GEKIKMKVKRYL
+743 
-755 DES
+755 